1 MKKVIIA
8 IILVAAITSL
18 SQAQTRT
25 PRARNRANEQ
35 QERIAQGVASGEL
48 NRREAGKLE
57 AEQAQT
63 HQAVQNAKADGN
75 VTLRERAR
83 IEHLQDR
90 NSKDIYREKHD
101 RNRKRG

>member
-8 IILVAAITSL
+8 IILVAAITNL

-25 PRARNRANEQ
+25 PRARHRANEQ

-63 HQAVQNAKADGN
+63 HQAVQNAKVDGQ
-75 VTLRERAR
+75 VTPRERAR